1 MTNHEQQA
9 AALFPEWPNDNDF
22 SAKEALDMIAFAAFC
37 LEKQSQQ
44 TQEIVWMPFT
54 QSTYDMFN
62 KMAAKNCLCR
72 FDDGSQVR
80 FNDEHPF
87 AEMTYFQVIEP

>member
-37 LEKQSQQ
+37 LEKQSQK
-44 TQEIVWMPFT
+44 IVKSVPYQVCPVCT
-54 QSTYDMFN
+54 
-62 KMAAKNCLCR
+62 
-72 FDDGSQVR
+72 GSGVIWNPHAGVTNPTLTCPSCQGGR
-80 FNDEHPF
+80 IIPQHI
-87 AEMTYFQVIEP
+87 IEP